1 MLVRREAEQRTI
13 ESLLRR
19 ARGGRSAVLVVRG
32 EPGIGKS
39 ALLAH
44 AEDAADGMRVLR
56 CVGVEAEHELPF
68 AGMHQLVRPSLSL
81 IDRLPDPQAAALRG
95 ALGLSFDGVNDRF
108 LVSLGLLSLLAEA
121 SDAGPVLCCVD
132 DAQWLDRP
140 SADALV
146 FAARRLYAE
155 PIALLI
161 AAREGDPRRFDAP
174 GLDALELGAL
184 GADAARA
191 LLTTRL
197 PGAADDA
204 VVDRLLR
211 TARGNPLA
219 LLELPDALTESQLE
233 GSEPI
238 LGPPPVRGAVEAA
251 FAGRVAGLPAPARM
265 MLLHAAADENDDVA
279 TIARA
284 AAHLDLDLAA
294 LDAAERDGLVRADGE
309 IVFRHPLVRSAVYL
323 MRKGHRLRC
332 AAQASLDSGRPDA
345 ALALAERARPFVA
358 DPVDGAELQLVRLTV
373 GFARGTPDELYGL
386 LMETAA
392 PLRDADP
399 DRALEV
405 LTALVFVAGM
415 GGRWEDGITD
425 TRRAIDGVRAA
436 PELQAC
442 MRAFVDGATLLVA
455 GDPAGARPRLEE
467 AVEAGTRF
475 GRDPLLAVAGL
486 VCLYVGDAARARDLF
501 AAGMAERRTRG
512 SSAELAG
519 LIPLLVAADVMDRRL
534 AAAVAGIDEG
544 LELTRQLGWEN
555 QAASLVCMQAEIAAL
570 QGREAECRE
579 LCAAALQRGLARGLG
594 WAVALGRGALA
605 GLELGLGNPREA
617 IEQLEQL
624 PPGPIPP
631 HAQLVTPT

>member
-1 MLVRREAEQRTI
+1 M
-13 ESLLRR
+13 
-19 ARGGRSAVLVVRG
+19 
-32 EPGIGKS
+32 
-39 ALLAH
+39 
-44 AEDAADGMRVLR
+44 
-56 CVGVEAEHELPF
+56 
-68 AGMHQLVRPSLSL
+68 
-81 IDRLPDPQAAALRG
+81 
-95 ALGLSFDGVNDRF
+95 
-108 LVSLGLLSLLAEA
+108 
-121 SDAGPVLCCVD
+121 
-132 DAQWLDRP
+132 
-140 SADALV
+140 

-174 GLDALELGAL
+174 GLDALELGGL

-251 FAGRVAGLPAPARM
+251 FAERVAGLPAPTRM
-265 MLLHAAADENDDVA
+265 MLLLAAADEDDDVA

-309 IVFRHPLVRSAVYL
+309 IVFRHPVVRSAVYRSATRAERRMAHQAL
-323 MRKGHRLRC
+323 AAVLEDPARRAWHRALVAERADEAIGAELEAAAAAARRRGAQATASATFERAAELTENPMRKGHRLRC
-332 AAQASLDSGRPDA
+332 AAQASLDSGRPDT

-392 PLRDADP
+392 SLRDADP

-405 LTALVFVAGM
+405 LTALAFVAGM
-415 GGRWEDGITD
+415 GGRWEDGIAD

-436 PELQAC
+436 PELQGC

-467 AVEAGTRF
+467 AVGIGARF

-486 VCLYVGDAARARDLF
+486 VCLYVGDASRAHDLF
-501 AAGMAERRTRG
+501 DAAMAERQRGARAPISPASSRCSSPPTSWTGASRPRRRASTRASSSPASSGGRTRRRA
-512 SSAELAG
+512 SSACRPRSPRSRGA
-519 LIPLLVAADVMDRRL
+519 RRS
-534 AAAVAGIDEG
+534 
-544 LELTRQLGWEN
+544 
-555 QAASLVCMQAEIAAL
+555 AASSARRRCSAASPAASD
-570 QGREAECRE
+570 GRSRSD
-579 LCAAALQRGLARGLG
+579 AARSRTSSSG
-594 WAVALGRGALA
+594 WATRGRRSSSSSSCRRARSRRT
-605 GLELGLGNPREA
+605 PSSR
-617 IEQLEQL
+617 
-624 PPGPIPP
+624 PP
-631 HAQLVTPT
+631 T